1 MKRALLLTVLLASA
15 VALPTGRALAQAAGP
30 DVVYQAALPAT
41 VASGDYTLLSLVI
54 DFPPGSGFPE
64 HTHPGPVVVTVLE
77 GGITLRE
84 KGSER
89 KVGTGESWTENAGDR
104 HYVLNEGSTNCR
116 IFATLLVPKGADPQ
130 TFLPGGQGADL
141 PAPNIT
147 YQVAQ
152 SATVAGGDYSVLNLV
167 LDFKPQ
173 AGVPTH
179 VHPGPVTV
187 MVLSGQITQHDDT
200 GDKVFLTGGTW
211 AETANHM
218 HSVINEGQ
226 TTTRMAAGLLVPKG
240 AEPQTIVSAPPVGM
254 PRTGAGGEPVVP
266 LWWPIP
272 VSALVLGLL
281 LRVWSLRRERRSTP
295 PTRHEPSD
303 N

>member
-1 MKRALLLTVLLASA
+1 MKRALLFTVLLASA
-15 VALPTGRALAQAAGP
+15 LALPTGRALAQAAGP

-77 GGITLRE
+77 GEITLRE
-84 KGSER
+84 RGGER
-89 KVGTGESWTENAGDR
+89 KVGTGESWTENVGDR

-130 TFLPGGQGADL
+130 TFVPGGQGADL

-152 SATVAGGDYSVLNLV
+152 PATVVAGDYSVLNLV

-173 AGVPTH
+173 AGVPNH

-187 MVLSGQITQHDDT
+187 TILSGQITQHDDT
-200 GDKVFLTGGTW
+200 GDQVVVTGGTW

-240 AEPQTIVSAPPVGM
+240 AEPQTIVSGPPAGM
-254 PRTGAGGEPVVP
+254 PRTGAEAWKFADVAWATVV
-266 LWWPIP
+266 LALLFIAAGI
-272 VSALVLGLL
+272 VSMLG
-281 LRVWSLRRERRSTP
+281 RRESKLR
-295 PTRHEPSD
+295 
-303 N
+303 